1 MTQLDHLPLF
11 VDVNAQRRQSANARA
26 VALILVAG
34 DAAVGRW
41 TVVIKPTALLV
52 VVVLTV
58 AHSIALPVVGNAAN
72 VLLGRRRL
80 RAQVLVIGALASC
93 LEKNKKNRFGLKC
106 KNTKLNYLRCRLTN
120 RGSMPWL

>member
-93 LEKNKKNRFGLKC
+93 LEKNKKTDLG
-106 KNTKLNYLRCRLTN
+106 
-120 RGSMPWL
+120 